1 MINFDLDNE
10 LINFQQIAKRINP
23 HSGDIP
29 FLPGID
35 IYGESIFLN
44 GDIGGDH
51 ITFIDFNKRFDIE
64 TRIQNAIKNGRDHVA
79 NKLKET
85 QRKAGI
91 LLADAAG
98 HSSTDALLTSMLHQA
113 FLVGAGYE
121 LKLYGTITT
130 YLIESINT
138 RFYNSSSIDKYIT
151 MIYGEIDQNGEFRF
165 ISAAH
170 PLPVVFSNEY
180 NHFVDI
186 HQDRMETYLPIGTLP
201 SEVDLDLKK
210 NKTLYGYKPRYSINQ
225 INIMGRGDILVLF
238 TDGLT
243 DDNYGEK
250 NYVTARLEDTLRKV
264 KHGSA
269 KEIFNHI
276 KEDFFS
282 YIEKQSDDVT
292 FIVIKKC

>member
-10 LINFQQIAKRINP
+10 LINFQNIAKKINP
-23 HSGDIP
+23 HPGDLP
-29 FLPGID
+29 SLPGID

-64 TRIQNAIKNGRDHVA
+64 TRIQNAIKNGREEVA
-79 NKLKET
+79 NKLQET
-85 QRKAGI
+85 RRKAGI

-98 HSSTDALLTSMLHQA
+98 HSATDAMLTAMLHQA
-113 FLVGAGYE
+113 FLIGARYE

-130 YLIESINT
+130 YLFENINT

-186 HQDRMETYLPIGTLP
+186 HHDRMETYLPIGTLP

-210 NKTLYGYKPRYSINQ
+210 NKTLYGYKPKYSINQ
-225 INIMGRGDILVLF
+225 INIMGQGDILILF

-243 DDNYGEK
+243 DENYGEK
-250 NYVTARLEDTLRKV
+250 NYVTERLEDTLRKV